1 MRSYCWI
8 LFFGFL
14 PHLSFGQFKG
24 GNGSGNFRSSSG
36 FRLLS
41 GNDNIPLFPGGSGRG
56 DGSLNV
62 GKLLRITLNGSP
74 DPLPYPGGS
83 GNGSSAEYLVF
94 SSLSGQ
100 NPFVFSGGTGDGS
113 AGKESV
119 RISLNG
125 ENRNPN
131 LDFKGGNG
139 HGNFRASSGEVFL
152 TGISVNS
159 TLTYFGGNGNGSS
172 RARSSKD
179 IILSGSFYNHPFPGG
194 FGRGDRTLKSSKITL
209 NGILAP
215 ASVRIA
221 QSAIRDFYHV
231 PDFEPKKARLL
242 IDFHPENQPK
252 GIILQQ
258 KSEGNDFFPYSKME
272 FENGTPDQVEIPVNL
287 KAENQIFRVL
297 QIFSDSSRALSD
309 QISVDAL
316 PAGTSIF
323 AYPNPASDYLVLV
336 ANAEETVRKIELFD
350 IRGRQLPC
358 PTEGLMNG
366 SFRIHV
372 SALKSGLYSLVISG
386 YEGTESLRFSKK

>member
-1 MRSYCWI
+1 MKFFIC
-8 LFFGFL
+8 LFFLTYAFI
-14 PHLSFGQFKG
+14 SSGQFSG
-24 GNGSGNFRSSSG
+24 GNGEGSFRASGG
-36 FRLLS
+36 FRLLNGS
-41 GNDNIPLFPGGSGRG
+41 GDIPLFTGGNGRG
-56 DGSLNV
+56 DGNGGV

-74 DPLPYPGGS
+74 DPLHYPGG
-83 GNGSSAEYLVF
+83 GGHGSTGVYVPY

-100 NPFVFSGGTGDGS
+100 NPFAFPGGTGDGS
-113 AGKESV
+113 SGNISV
-119 RISLNG
+119 SISLNG

-131 LDFKGGNG
+131 LDFRGGNG
-139 HGNFRASSGEVFL
+139 NGSFRSLSGEVFL
-152 TGISVNS
+152 TGISVNAS
-159 TLTYFGGNGNGSS
+159 LTYFGGNGNGSS
-172 RARSSKD
+172 RSQSLKD
-179 IILSGSFYNHPFPGG
+179 IVLSGSFYNHPFPGG
-194 FGRGDRTLKSSKITL
+194 FGRGDRTLKSSRITL

-242 IDFHPENQPK
+242 IDFHPENQLK

-258 KSEGNDFFPYSKME
+258 KSEGFDFFSHSKTE
-272 FENGTPDQVEIPVNL
+272 FENGSPQQLEIPVDL

-323 AYPNPASDYLVLV
+323 AYPNPASDYLIL
-336 ANAEETVRKIELFD
+336 ATNTGETVGNIELFD
-350 IRGRQLPC
+350 IRGRQLNC
-358 PTEGLMNG
+358 PSEGLMNG
-366 SFRIHV
+366 SFRIDV

-386 YEGTESLRFSKK
+386 STGTESLRFSKK

>member
-1 MRSYCWI
+1 MKY
-8 LFFGFL
+8 FFWLIFL
-14 PHLSFGQFKG
+14 GQIFPSFCQFSG
-24 GNGSGNFRSSSG
+24 GNGQGSFRASGG
-36 FRLLS
+36 FRLLNGS
-41 GNDNIPLFPGGSGRG
+41 GDIPLFTGGNGRG
-56 DGSLNV
+56 DAADGV
-62 GKLLRITLNGSP
+62 GKLLRTTLNGSP
-74 DPLPYPGGS
+74 NPLIYSG
-83 GNGSSAEYLVF
+83 GNGHGSTYAYLSF
-94 SSLSGQ
+94 LSLSGQ
-100 NPFVFSGGTGDGS
+100 NPFAFTGGNGDGWS
-113 AGKESV
+113 ANITAS
-119 RISLNG
+119 ISLNG

-131 LDFKGGNG
+131 LDF
-139 HGNFRASSGEVFL
+139 R
-152 TGISVNS
+152 
-159 TLTYFGGNGNGSS
+159 GGNGNGSFRS
-172 RARSSKD
+172 LSGEIYLTGVSVNSSLVYFGGIGNGSSKSQSD
-179 IILSGSFYNHPFPGG
+179 KGIVLSGVFYNHPFPGG

-242 IDFHPENQPK
+242 IDFHPENQLK

-287 KAENQIFRVL
+287 KAENQFFRVL

-336 ANAEETVRKIELFD
+336 ANAEETVRKIEMFD

-366 SFRIHV
+366 LFRIHV

-386 YEGTESLRFSKK
+386 SEGTESLRFSKK